1 LARGCRISNAS
12 GQEATLLMPEA
23 ALKLNGPGLKILQS
37 CDGQRTFTEI
47 VQELQT
53 VFSAQALEQIE
64 SDTAAFLE
72 RLQERRAIDYE

>member
-1 LARGCRISNAS
+1 
-12 GQEATLLMPEA
+12 MPEA

-53 VFSAQALEQIE
+53 VFNGQAPEQIE

-72 RLQERRAIDYE
+72 RLRERRAIDYE